1 MRYTEDPSFLILPT
15 EATIKHIAKREGLD
29 ELSEPEWDF
38 VWDLLAKAEGAQ
50 VAEFDEAAA
59 QVEAAT
65 HAMLEAEAFMQRY
78 PDADQYYVTA
88 SFEREYHH
96 WQHQL
101 HDALEQVDLN
111 EIPGYNHPVK
121 AVRIVKLLRRL
132 QQLWV
137 LRQIE
142 IGLDYDSNFVAVVA
156 QMIIGA
162 IERVEGLTKSDL
174 AMLKTF
180 APATGDN
187 PDDDAKFLALE
198 LQLGGMNLDELMRIA
213 RHLDDLSEFQ
223 RGKSRPIS
231 DPEGEEVR
239 LRDIEELGELGRV
252 SQQAYALPDRL
263 RMKKAVTGELGVREP
278 QTRRNKKQLLYLV
291 VDGSSSMIWDGATS
305 ASRAAG
311 VVLNR
316 LQAVVDGDAEVHVRF
331 FNDDLREQEYYA
343 KDVASARELMRIVT
357 DPTQYAGGTRF
368 DTTLAKA
375 SRRIQE
381 LVAAQNLREPELV
394 FITDGD
400 ATVPDVSVLNGIKMH
415 VVQVGPAEVERLSEL
430 AHTSGGINV
439 YAGLSFDDEME

>member
-1 MRYTEDPSFLILPT
+1 MRYTEDPSYLILPT
-15 EATIKHIAKREGLD
+15 KATIERIAKREGLN
-29 ELSEPEWDF
+29 ELSEAEWDF
-38 VWDLLAKAEGAQ
+38 VWDLQAKAAGAK

-59 QVEAAT
+59 QLEAAT
-65 HAMLEAEAFMQRY
+65 YAMLEADAFMQRH
-78 PDADQYYVTA
+78 PDANQYYVTS
-88 SFEREYHH
+88 SFEHEYHH

-101 HDALEQVDLN
+101 HHALEQVDLN
-111 EIPGYNHPVK
+111 EIPGYNHPTK
-121 AVRIVKLLRRL
+121 AVRIVKLLRRV
-132 QQLWV
+132 QQRWV
-137 LRQIE
+137 LRQIA
-142 IGLDYDSNFVAVVA
+142 IGLDYDDNFVAVVA

-162 IERVEGLTKSDL
+162 IERVENLTESDL
-174 AMLKTF
+174 AMFKTF

-187 PDDDAKFLALE
+187 PDDDAKFLALD
-198 LQLGGMNLDELMRIA
+198 LQLGGMDIGELMRIA
-213 RHLDDLSEFQ
+213 RHLDELSEFQ

-239 LRDIEELGELGRV
+239 LRDIKELGELGRV

-263 RMKKAVTGELGVREP
+263 RMKKAVTGELGVRET

-291 VDGSSSMIWDGATS
+291 VDGSGSMVWGGAVS

-316 LQAVVDGDAEVHVRF
+316 LQAVIDGDAEVYVRF
-331 FNDDLREQEYYA
+331 FNDDLRAEEYHA

-368 DTTLAKA
+368 DAALAKA

-381 LVAAQNLREPELV
+381 LVASQNLREPELV

-400 ATVPDVSVLNGIKMH
+400 ATVPDVSILNGIKMH
-415 VVQVGPAEVERLSEL
+415 SVQVGPTEVERLSEL
-430 AHTSGGINV
+430 AHASGGINI
-439 YAGLSFDDEME
+439 YAGLSFG